1 MSDDDWLTDQPSRP
15 LPGDESGQK
24 VRPAPK
30 LLQRPKVEDASENS
44 EKVEKPVVKTL
55 KQKEVEYAAARAR
68 IFGYDANGSG
78 RGASGAASRGRGAG
92 ARGARG
98 RGAAPRVSSTAGQGR
113 KARVDA
119 DDPDYDRNPH
129 RYAPR
134 LNEGEE
140 QSEPIHLRYAYAE
153 RSEGTARPMA
163 PTYDTEF
170 PSL

>member
-1 MSDDDWLTDQPSRP
+1 M
-15 LPGDESGQK
+15 
-24 VRPAPK
+24 RPAPK